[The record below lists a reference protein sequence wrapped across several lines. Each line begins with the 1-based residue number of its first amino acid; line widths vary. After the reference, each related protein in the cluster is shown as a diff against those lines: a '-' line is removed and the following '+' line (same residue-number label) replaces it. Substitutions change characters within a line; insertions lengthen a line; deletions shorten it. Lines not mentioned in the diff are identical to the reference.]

1 MRSRKCRGRVLHRRI
16 GHENGPYIESTEPV
30 AANRYSQAVIVSRRH
45 DVTAYF
51 RVSLADIFLSLPVAC
66 TKQLFV
72 RCGDVHH
79 RAIVMRLSF
88 NLVTVYTTLVN
99 VYYIDIR
106 ITDLVTYN

>member
-1 MRSRKCRGRVLHRRI
+1 VPRRRI
-16 GHENGPYIESTEPV
+16 GHENGPCIECTEPG
-30 AANRYSQAVIVSRRH
+30 AANRYSQAVIVPRPRHH